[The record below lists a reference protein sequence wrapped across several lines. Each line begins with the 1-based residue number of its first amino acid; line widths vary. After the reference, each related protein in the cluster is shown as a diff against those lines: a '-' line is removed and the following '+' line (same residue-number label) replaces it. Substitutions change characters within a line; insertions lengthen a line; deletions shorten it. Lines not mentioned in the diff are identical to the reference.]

1 MVQVENQT
9 DWKMV
14 VEEKLEDVK
23 ESLHRRQVAVFK
35 RIRPIAHIFENS
47 EESANCECD
56 DEIYQREAEPK
67 RFAFEIFTEMLPDHL
82 EYLVESDA
90 NDDGDD

>member
-1 MVQVENQT
+1 
-9 DWKMV
+9 MV

-67 RFAFEIFTEMLPDHL
+67 RFAFEMQNLSECTRTPAPAKNQEP
-82 EYLVESDA
+82 
-90 NDDGDD
+90 